1 MLRKPVICLLL
12 CLLLGAC
19 STKSAYNYLDWIM
32 EWYVSGL
39 VTLDED
45 QEWLFRE
52 ALARELAWHRQQQ
65 LPLYIKSLDQLT
77 DAINNGLTIGSLQQ
91 IYTEQENALRELS
104 YRISP
109 ALTRLFT
116 TLSETQIDQI
126 LENLEEQN
134 QELEEDY
141 VKKSPDELVKQRSER
156 MIERIENWTGTL
168 TSPQIQLIDLWSR
181 QVKPASAQWIANRR
195 AWQAKLGT
203 VLRYNRQSPEYA
215 KLIEELF
222 VHRDKEWP
230 ESYRIDFENN
240 LNLTMTMLVNLEK
253 QLSAGQRRHLLEEI
267 AVLRKQLTELHHQ

>member
-1 MLRKPVICLLL
+1 
-12 CLLLGAC
+12 
-19 STKSAYNYLDWIM
+19 M

-52 ALARELAWHRQQQ
+52 ALAKELAWHRQKQ
-65 LPLYIKSLDQLT
+65 LPLYIKSLDKLT
-77 DAINNGLTIGSLQQ
+77 GAINNGLTIDSLQQ
-91 IYTEQENALRELS
+91 IYTEQEHALRELS

-109 ALTRLFT
+109 AMARLFT
-116 TLSETQIDQI
+116 TLFDAQIDQM

-134 QELEEDY
+134 QELEADY
-141 VKKSPDELVKQRSER
+141 VKKSPDELVKQRLER

-168 TSPQIQLIDLWSR
+168 TSPQIQLIEHWSR
-181 QVKPASAQWIANRR
+181 EIKPASAQWIANRR

-203 VLRYNRQSPEYA
+203 VLRHYRQSPEFA
-215 KLIEELF
+215 ELIKELF
-222 VHRDKEWP
+222 VHRVKEWP

-253 QLSAGQRRHLLEEI
+253 QLSAGQRRHLLEEM